1 MATLSPAAPLWG
13 SFDSGSGT
21 LTLSPGWHVLD
32 ALPGPAAC
40 AAWRE
45 GFPAPARLQD
55 CARDLAHARWQPIAG
70 HYLLVV
76 QDADRSRLTL
86 ARDTTGSLPLYW
98 HREATG
104 MLHFATTLTTLRARL
119 PRAPALSMRGLHEYL
134 RFLDISAPAT
144 LYEDVFALR
153 SAQALRFDRHGHTVM
168 TAQPADIVVMSD
180 YHSAC
185 DDIETALRHATL
197 SCLAGSARPLA
208 FLSGGI
214 DSALLCALARQG
226 GQAPE
231 TVTVGFDQAALDES
245 AQAARIAHHLGL
257 RHHLLRPD
265 AKAFAQAFR
274 RAHAQAEQPYCDP
287 AGIATRLAFEYCATL
302 SDRVLDGTGAEALPG
317 VTPPR
322 WQRLSHDHFSRWPAA
337 LRRAGGAAL
346 SRLPGLQ
353 GYARLFD
360 AREPAEVFIRWQG
373 FRTDEIARLTQSEVD
388 LRGTHFHTRHAALA
402 HASHAQRLAEL
413 QGLALPDDRFQQA
426 ALATGVAIE
435 QPFCAPDVSAR
446 LQSVRLDWAGS
457 PARPKR
463 LLRDLLARH
472 VPPELWDGP
481 KRGFNFDLLGLMH
494 HAERALL
501 REHLPDAS
509 ALAGLPIDPQP
520 AQRVLD
526 AFLAGDE
533 TLAHRV
539 WALMNLAAWAKEHG
553 L

>member
-1 MATLSPAAPLWG
+1 MATLSPPVPLWG
-13 SFDSGSGT
+13 GFDPASGT
-21 LTLSPGWHVLD
+21 LTLSPGWQGLD

-40 AAWRE
+40 AAWRD
-45 GFPAPARLQD
+45 GFPTHSHLQH
-55 CARDLAHARWQPIAG
+55 CARELAAARWQPIAG
-70 HYLLVV
+70 HYLLIV
-76 QDADRSRLTL
+76 QSADRSRLTL

-98 HREATG
+98 HRDTAG
-104 MLHFATTLTTLRARL
+104 ILHFATTLAALRARL
-119 PRAPALSMRGLHEYL
+119 PRTPALSMRGLHEYL

-153 SAQALRFDRHGHTVM
+153 AAQALCFDRHGHTVIAPQPVT
-168 TAQPADIVVMSD
+168 TAMAPD
-180 YHSAC
+180 YLGAC
-185 DDIETALRHATL
+185 DHIEAELRHATL
-197 SCLAGSARPLA
+197 ECLAGSARPLA

-226 GQAPE
+226 GLAPE
-231 TVTVGFDQAALDES
+231 AVTVGFDQAALDES

-257 RHHLLRPD
+257 RHHVLRPD
-265 AKAFAQAFR
+265 ANAFAQAFR

-346 SRLPGLQ
+346 RRLPGLQ

-360 AREPAEVFIRWQG
+360 ARAPAEVFIRWQG
-373 FRTDEIARLTQSEVD
+373 FRSDEIARLTHADVD
-388 LRGTHFHTRHAALA
+388 LRGTHFHTCHAALA
-402 HASHAQRLAEL
+402 HASHAQRLAVL

-426 ALATGVAIE
+426 ALATGVTID
-435 QPFCAPDVSAR
+435 QPFCAPEVSAR

-481 KRGFNFDLLGLMH
+481 KRGFNFDLLGLLR

-501 REHLPDAS
+501 REYLPDAS
-509 ALAGLPIDPQP
+509 ALDGLPIDPQP

-539 WALMNLAAWAKEHG
+539 WALMNLAAWAREHG